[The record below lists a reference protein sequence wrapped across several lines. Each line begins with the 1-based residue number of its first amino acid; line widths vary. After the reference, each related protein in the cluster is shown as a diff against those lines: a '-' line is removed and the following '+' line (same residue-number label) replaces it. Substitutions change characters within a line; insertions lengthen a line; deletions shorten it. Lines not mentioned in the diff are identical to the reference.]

1 MDCPLGRSTHLA
13 CTSSSPCLS
22 SLGLPRLSPA
32 CGTAHHHRPLA
43 TRFGNRV
50 QTRAP
55 PPVGLHRPLHEPPA
69 QTAPRFWARRAHCS
83 VRHRP
88 TLGAPPGTPRRTLPV
103 RAPAPGQR
111 GSRSLSHATAV
122 PEKVQRVTQQISFQA
137 PRPHTRGTPGRR
149 TPRDGNTARGSAVDS
164 VRRKEVPPPDSRQP
178 DPSPIGTHGDR
189 KSVV

>member
-1 MDCPLGRSTHLA
+1 MMDCPLGRSTHLA
-13 CTSSSPCLS
+13 CISSSPCLS

-43 TRFGNRV
+43 TRFANRV

-69 QTAPRFWARRAHCS
+69 QTSPRFWARRAHCS

-88 TLGAPPGTPRRTLPV
+88 TVGAPPGTPRRTLPV

-111 GSRSLSHATAV
+111 G
-122 PEKVQRVTQQISFQA
+122 PEKTFSCNSCPGESAARDSANQFPGAKAAHPGDTRPEDAPGREHGSGLCRELRREEGGAA
-137 PRPHTRGTPGRR
+137 PRLPPVRPQHHRD
-149 TPRDGNTARGSAVDS
+149 PR
-164 VRRKEVPPPDSRQP
+164 
-178 DPSPIGTHGDR
+178 SP
-189 KSVV
+189 